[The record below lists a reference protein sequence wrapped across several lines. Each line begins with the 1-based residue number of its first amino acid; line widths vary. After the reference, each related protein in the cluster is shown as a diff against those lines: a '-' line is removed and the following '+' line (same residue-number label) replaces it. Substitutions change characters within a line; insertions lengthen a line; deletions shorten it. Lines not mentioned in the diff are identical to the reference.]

1 MSDIAF
7 NEIHNEVK
15 KLNGTWFKRSKIPHA
30 FWYIN
35 GQWSASTRLNTDVF
49 KPNVGVQRVGSRKKM
64 WGVTDAMTY
73 CEAVDMRRRIDAGQT
88 TVSREARLDH
98 TDIKVYHRVMDY
110 LETKG
115 AAGFMRFDHKIK
127 AGNV

>member
-1 MSDIAF
+1 MTECTLS
-7 NEIHNEVK
+7 EIENEVRK
-15 KLNGTWFKRSKIPHA
+15 INGTWFKRSKIPHA

-49 KPNVGVQRVGSRKKM
+49 AQRPTGVVKVDKRKKM

-73 CEAVDMRRRIDAGQT
+73 CEAVDMRERIDLGQT

-98 TDIKVYHRVMDY
+98 TDLKVYHRAMDY
-110 LETKG
+110 LITKG
-115 AAGFMRFDHKIK
+115 PAGFRRYS
-127 AGNV
+127 

>member
-1 MSDIAF
+1 MTACTLS
-7 NEIHNEVK
+7 EIENEVRK
-15 KLNGTWFKRSKIPHA
+15 INGTWFKRSKIPHA

-49 KPNVGVQRVGSRKKM
+49 TQRPAGVAKIDKRKKM

-73 CEAVDMRRRIDAGQT
+73 CEAVDKRERIDLGQT

-98 TDIKVYHRVMDY
+98 TDLKVYHRAMDY
-110 LETKG
+110 LITKG
-115 AAGFMRFDHKIK
+115 PSGIRRYS
-127 AGNV
+127 